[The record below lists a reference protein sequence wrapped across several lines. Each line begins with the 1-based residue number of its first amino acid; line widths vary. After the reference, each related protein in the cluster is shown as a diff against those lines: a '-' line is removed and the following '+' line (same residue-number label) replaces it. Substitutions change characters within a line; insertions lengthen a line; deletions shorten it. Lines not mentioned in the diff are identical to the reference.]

1 MSALIL
7 DEIHSYYGISHVL
20 HGLSLELKEME
31 VVCLLGR
38 NGAGKTTT
46 IRSIMGLTPPRS
58 GKVFIFGKEMQGKK
72 PYEIF
77 SSGVRLV
84 PQGRHVFPML
94 TVEENLRL
102 ALVQSGIKDQKSELE
117 KAYEMFPVLREKSR
131 DRGRT
136 LSGGQLQ
143 MVANARALIGPAR
156 LILMDEPTEGLSPIL
171 IEQIGKS
178 VLEMKHSGK
187 TVLLAEQHLQMALN
201 IGDRHYIID
210 NGHLVFQGTS
220 ADIRANEEVQ
230 ATYLGVSK
238 ERITIK
244 KKVTESLRQDK
255 FRKNG

>member
-7 DEIHSYYGISHVL
+7 NEIHSYYGISHIL
-20 HGLSLELKEME
+20 HGISLEVREKE

-46 IRSIMGLTPPRS
+46 IRSIIGLTPPRS
-58 GKVFIFGKEMQGKK
+58 GKVVIFGSEVQGKK

-77 SSGVRLV
+77 RRGVRLI

-102 ALVQSGIKDQKSELE
+102 ALVQAGIPDARIELE
-117 KAYEMFPVLREKSR
+117 KAYGMFPILKEKCK
-131 DRGRT
+131 DRART

-143 MVANARALIGPAR
+143 MVANARALLGPSR
-156 LILMDEPTEGLSPIL
+156 LILMDEPTEGLAPII

-178 VLEMKHSGK
+178 ILEIKQSGR

-201 IGDRHYIID
+201 VGDRHYIID

-220 ADIRANEEVQ
+220 ADIRANEEIKT
-230 ATYLGVSK
+230 TYLGVSK
-238 ERITIK
+238 DRITPK
-244 KKVTESLRQDK
+244 GGR
-255 FRKNG
+255 NG

>member
-1 MSALIL
+1 MTVLIL
-7 DEIHSYYGISHVL
+7 DTIQSYYGISHVL
-20 HGLSLELKEME
+20 HGLSLEVKEKE

-46 IRSIMGLTPPRS
+46 LRSIIGLTPPRS
-58 GKVFIFGKEMQGKK
+58 GKVVIFGNEMQGRK

-77 SSGVRLV
+77 RSGVRLI

-102 ALVQSGIKDQKSELE
+102 ALVQADITDEKSELE
-117 KAYEMFPVLREKSR
+117 KAYEMFPVLKEKSR

-156 LILMDEPTEGLSPIL
+156 LILMDEPTEGLAPIV

-178 VLEMKHSGK
+178 ILEMKQSGK

-201 IGDRHYIID
+201 VGDRHYIID

-220 ADIRANEEVQ
+220 ADIRADEDVQ

-238 ERITIK
+238 ERIIAK
-244 KKVTESLRQDK
+244 R
-255 FRKNG
+255 RKE

>member
-1 MSALIL
+1 MSALVL
-7 DEIHSYYGISHVL
+7 HEIQTYYGISHVL
-20 HGLSLELKEME
+20 HSISLEVKEKE

-46 IRSIMGLTPPRS
+46 IRSIIGLTPPRS
-58 GKVFIFGKEMQGKK
+58 GKVLIFGEEMHEKK

-77 SSGVRLV
+77 RRGVRLI

-102 ALVQSGIKDQKSELE
+102 GLVQAEIRDEKTELE
-117 KAYEMFPVLREKSR
+117 KAYAMFPVLKEKSR
-131 DRGRT
+131 DRART

-143 MVANARALIGPAR
+143 MVANARALLGPAR
-156 LILMDEPTEGLSPIL
+156 LILMDEPTEGLAPIL

-178 VLEMKHSGK
+178 ILEIKQSGK

-201 IGDRHYIID
+201 VGDRHYIID
-210 NGHLVFQGTS
+210 NGHLVFNGTS
-220 ADIRANEEVQ
+220 AEIQANEEIK

-238 ERITIK
+238 ERIAAK
-244 KKVTESLRQDK
+244 RERSS
-255 FRKNG
+255 G

>member
-7 DEIHSYYGISHVL
+7 HEIHSYYGIGHIL
-20 HGLSLELKEME
+20 HGISLEVREKE

-46 IRSIMGLTPPRS
+46 IRSIIGLTPPRS
-58 GKVFIFGKEMQGKK
+58 GKVLIFGSEVQGKK

-77 SSGVRLV
+77 RSGVRLI

-102 ALVQSGIKDQKSELE
+102 ALVQAGIQDAKIELE
-117 KAYEMFPVLREKSR
+117 KAYGIFPILKEKCK
-131 DRGRT
+131 DRART

-143 MVANARALIGPAR
+143 MVANARALLGPSR
-156 LILMDEPTEGLSPIL
+156 LILMDEPTEGLAPII

-178 VLEMKHSGK
+178 ILEIKQSGR

-201 IGDRHYIID
+201 VGDRHYIID

-220 ADIRANEEVQ
+220 ADIRANEEIKT
-230 ATYLGVSK
+230 TYLGVSK
-238 ERITIK
+238 DRITPK
-244 KKVTESLRQDK
+244 GGR
-255 FRKNG
+255 NG

>member
-1 MSALIL
+1 MTALIL
-7 DEIHSYYGISHVL
+7 DTIQSYYGISHVL
-20 HGLSLELKEME
+20 HGLSLEVKEKE

-46 IRSIMGLTPPRS
+46 LRSIIGLTPPRS
-58 GKVFIFGKEMQGKK
+58 GRVVIFGNEMQGRK

-77 SSGVRLV
+77 RNGVRLI

-94 TVEENLRL
+94 TVEENLKL
-102 ALVQSGIKDQKSELE
+102 ALVQAGIKDEKSELE
-117 KAYEMFPVLREKSR
+117 KAYQMFPVLREKSR

-143 MVANARALIGPAR
+143 MVANARALLGPAR

-171 IEQIGKS
+171 IEQIGRS
-178 VLEMKHSGK
+178 IVEMKQSGM

-201 IGDRHYIID
+201 VGDRHYIID

-220 ADIRANEEVQ
+220 ADIRADEEVM

-238 ERITIK
+238 ERIITK
-244 KKVTESLRQDK
+244 KERSE
-255 FRKNG
+255 

>member
-1 MSALIL
+1 MSALTL
-7 DEIHSYYGISHVL
+7 ETIHSYYGNSHVL
-20 HGLSLELKEME
+20 QGISLEVKEGE

-46 IRSIMGLTPPRS
+46 IRSIIGLTPPRE
-58 GKVFIFGKEMQGKK
+58 GKVLIFGREMQGKK

-77 SSGVRLV
+77 HCGLRLI

-102 ALVQSGIKDQKSELE
+102 ALVAASIKDERRELE
-117 KAYEMFPVLREKSR
+117 KAYTMFPVLKEKSK
-131 DRGRT
+131 DKSRT

-143 MVANARALIGPAR
+143 MVANARALLGPAR

-171 IEQIGKS
+171 IEQIGQS
-178 VLEMKHSGK
+178 ILEMKQSGK
-187 TVLLAEQHLQMALN
+187 TVLLAEQHLQMALAV
-201 IGDRHYIID
+201 GDRHYIID

-220 ADIRANEEVQ
+220 EDIQANEEIK

-238 ERITIK
+238 KRILTK
-244 KKVTESLRQDK
+244 KGEC
-255 FRKNG
+255 

>member
-7 DEIHSYYGISHVL
+7 DEIQSYYGISHVL
-20 HGLSLELKEME
+20 HGLSLEVKEKE

-46 IRSIMGLTPPRS
+46 LRSIIGLTPPRS
-58 GKVFIFGKEMQGKK
+58 GRVLIFGNEMQGRK

-77 SSGVRLV
+77 RSGVRLI
-84 PQGRHVFPML
+84 PQGRRIFPML

-102 ALVQSGIKDQKSELE
+102 ALVQAGIKDEKTELE

-143 MVANARALIGPAR
+143 MVANARALLGPAR
-156 LILMDEPTEGLSPIL
+156 LILMDEPTEGLAPIL
-171 IEQIGKS
+171 IEQIGRS
-178 VLEMKHSGK
+178 IVEMKQSGK

-201 IGDRHYIID
+201 VGDRHYIID

-220 ADIRANEEVQ
+220 ADIRADEEVQ

-238 ERITIK
+238 ERIITK
-244 KKVTESLRQDK
+244 KERSER
-255 FRKNG
+255 

>member
-1 MSALIL
+1 MSALTL
-7 DEIHSYYGISHVL
+7 EAIHSYYGNSHVL
-20 HGLSLELKEME
+20 QGISLEVQEGE

-46 IRSIMGLTPPRS
+46 IRSIIGLTPPRE
-58 GKVFIFGKEMQGKK
+58 GKVLIFGREMQGKK

-77 SSGVRLV
+77 HSGLRLI

-102 ALVQSGIKDQKSELE
+102 ALVAAGIKDERGELE
-117 KAYEMFPVLREKSR
+117 KAYAMYPVLKEKR
-131 DRGRT
+131 QDRSRT

-143 MVANARALIGPAR
+143 MVANARALLGPAK

-171 IEQIGKS
+171 IEQVGQSI
-178 VLEMKHSGK
+178 LEMKQSGK
-187 TVLLAEQHLQMALN
+187 TVLLAEQHLQMALAV
-201 IGDRHYIID
+201 GDRHYIID

-220 ADIRANEEVQ
+220 EDIQASEEVK

-238 ERITIK
+238 RSIRIK
-244 KKVTESLRQDK
+244 KGECD
-255 FRKNG
+255 

>member
-1 MSALIL
+1 MTVLIL
-7 DEIHSYYGISHVL
+7 DAIQSYYGISHVL
-20 HGLSLELKEME
+20 HGLSLEVKEKE

-46 IRSIMGLTPPRS
+46 LRSIIGLTPPRS
-58 GKVFIFGKEMQGKK
+58 GKVVIFGNEMQGRK

-77 SSGVRLV
+77 RSGVRLI
-84 PQGRHVFPML
+84 PQGRHIFPML

-102 ALVQSGIKDQKSELE
+102 ALVQAGVKDEKSELE
-117 KAYEMFPVLREKSR
+117 KAYEMFPVLKEKSR

-143 MVANARALIGPAR
+143 MVANARALIGPAQ
-156 LILMDEPTEGLSPIL
+156 LILMDEPTEGLAPIV

-178 VLEMKHSGK
+178 ILEMKQSGK

-201 IGDRHYIID
+201 VGDRHYIID

-220 ADIRANEEVQ
+220 ADIRADEEVQ

-238 ERITIK
+238 ERITTK
-244 KKVTESLRQDK
+244 KERSE
-255 FRKNG
+255 

>member
-1 MSALIL
+1 MTTLIL
-7 DEIHSYYGISHVL
+7 DTIQSYYGISHVL
-20 HGLSLELKEME
+20 HGLSLEVKEKE

-46 IRSIMGLTPPRS
+46 LRSIIGLTPPRS
-58 GKVFIFGKEMQGKK
+58 GRVVIFGSEMQGRK

-77 SSGVRLV
+77 RSGVRLI

-102 ALVQSGIKDQKSELE
+102 ALVQAGIKDEKSELE
-117 KAYEMFPVLREKSR
+117 KAYEMFPVLKEKSR

-156 LILMDEPTEGLSPIL
+156 LILMDEPTEGLAPIV

-178 VLEMKHSGK
+178 ILEMKQSGK

-201 IGDRHYIID
+201 VGDRHYIID

-220 ADIRANEEVQ
+220 ADIRADEEVQ

-238 ERITIK
+238 ERITTK
-244 KKVTESLRQDK
+244 KERSE
-255 FRKNG
+255 

>member
-1 MSALIL
+1 VSALVL
-7 DEIHSYYGISHVL
+7 DKINSYYGISHIL
-20 HGLSLELKEME
+20 HGISLEVKEKE

-46 IRSIMGLTPPRS
+46 IRSIIGLTPPRS
-58 GKVFIFGKEMQGKK
+58 GRVVIFGAEMQARK

-77 SSGVRLV
+77 RRGVRLI
-84 PQGRHVFPML
+84 PQGRHIFPML

-102 ALVQSGIKDQKSELE
+102 ALVNAGIQDEKSELD
-117 KAYEMFPVLREKSR
+117 KAYAMFPVLKEKSK

-143 MVANARALIGPAR
+143 MLANARALLGPTR
-156 LILMDEPTEGLSPIL
+156 LILMDEPTEGLAPII

-178 VLEMKHSGK
+178 ILEIKQSGK

-201 IGDRHYIID
+201 VGDRHYIID

-220 ADIRANEEVQ
+220 ADIQANEEIKT
-230 ATYLGVSK
+230 TYLGVSK
-238 ERITIK
+238 ERIITK
-244 KKVTESLRQDK
+244 RGRNEP
-255 FRKNG
+255 

>member
-1 MSALIL
+1 MNALVL
-7 DEIHSYYGISHVL
+7 DEINSYYGISHIL
-20 HGLSLELKEME
+20 HGISLEVKERE

-46 IRSIMGLTPPRS
+46 IRSIIGLTPPRS
-58 GKVFIFGKEMQGKK
+58 GKVLIFGAEMQARK

-77 SSGVRLV
+77 RCGVRLI

-102 ALVQSGIKDQKSELE
+102 ALVQSGIQDERSELD
-117 KAYEMFPVLREKSR
+117 KAYAMFPVLKEKRSA
-131 DRGRT
+131 RGRT

-143 MVANARALIGPAR
+143 MLANARALLGPAR
-156 LILMDEPTEGLSPIL
+156 LLLMDEPTEGLAPII

-178 VLEMKHSGK
+178 ILEIKQSGK

-201 IGDRHYIID
+201 VGDRHYIID

-220 ADIRANEEVQ
+220 ADIQANEEIK
-230 ATYLGVSK
+230 ATYLGVSREHILGK
-238 ERITIK
+238 RGRN
-244 KKVTESLRQDK
+244 ES
-255 FRKNG
+255 

>member
-1 MSALIL
+1 MTVLIL
-7 DEIHSYYGISHVL
+7 DTIQSYYGISHVL
-20 HGLSLELKEME
+20 HGLSLEVKEKE

-46 IRSIMGLTPPRS
+46 LRSIIGLTPPRS
-58 GKVFIFGKEMQGKK
+58 GKVVIFGNEMQGRK

-77 SSGVRLV
+77 RSGVRLI

-102 ALVQSGIKDQKSELE
+102 ALVQAGIKNEKSELE
-117 KAYEMFPVLREKSR
+117 KAYEMFPVLKEKSR

-156 LILMDEPTEGLSPIL
+156 LILMDEPTEGLAPIV

-178 VLEMKHSGK
+178 ILEMKQSGK

-201 IGDRHYIID
+201 VGDRHYIID

-220 ADIRANEEVQ
+220 ADIRADEDVQ

-238 ERITIK
+238 ERIIAK
-244 KKVTESLRQDK
+244 R
-255 FRKNG
+255 RKE

>member
-1 MSALIL
+1 MSALVL
-7 DEIHSYYGISHVL
+7 NEIHSYYGISHIL
-20 HGLSLELKEME
+20 HGISLEVKEKE

-46 IRSIMGLTPPRS
+46 IRSIMGLTRPRS
-58 GKVFIFGKEMQGKK
+58 GKVMIFGAEMQDRR

-77 SSGVRLV
+77 RSGVRLI
-84 PQGRHVFPML
+84 PQGRHIFPML

-102 ALVQSGIKDQKSELE
+102 ALVQAGIQDEKSELD
-117 KAYEMFPVLREKSR
+117 KAYAMFPVLKEKSK

-143 MVANARALIGPAR
+143 MLANARALLGPAR
-156 LILMDEPTEGLSPIL
+156 LILMDEPTEGLAPIL

-178 VLEMKHSGK
+178 ILEIKQSGK

-201 IGDRHYIID
+201 VGDRHYIID
-210 NGHLVFQGTS
+210 NGHLVFNGTS
-220 ADIRANEEVQ
+220 AEIQANEEIK

-238 ERITIK
+238 ERIAAK
-244 KKVTESLRQDK
+244 RERSS
-255 FRKNG
+255 G

>member
-1 MSALIL
+1 MTALIL
-7 DEIHSYYGISHVL
+7 DTIQSFYGISHVL
-20 HGLSLELKEME
+20 HGLSLEVKEKE

-46 IRSIMGLTPPRS
+46 LRSIIGLTPPRS
-58 GKVFIFGKEMQGKK
+58 GRVIIFGNEMQGRK

-77 SSGVRLV
+77 RSGVRLI

-102 ALVQSGIKDQKSELE
+102 ALVHAGIKDGRSELE
-117 KAYEMFPVLREKSR
+117 KAYEMFPVLKEKSR

-156 LILMDEPTEGLSPIL
+156 LILMDEPTEGLAPIV

-178 VLEMKHSGK
+178 ILEMKNSGK
-187 TVLLAEQHLQMALN
+187 TVLLAEQHLEMALN
-201 IGDRHYIID
+201 VGDRHYIID

-220 ADIRANEEVQ
+220 ADIRADQEVQ

-238 ERITIK
+238 ERITT
-244 KKVTESLRQDK
+244 KKVTI
-255 FRKNG
+255 